1 MPAQDAPAGEWQCAV
16 KCHTA
21 VAVPHIVYDLSD
33 VFSFYVIFE
42 ITKLLKVIFSGC
54 QAFRLYFVLTYILR
68 SVPRVNRMLYALL
81 SLRDV

>member
-1 MPAQDAPAGEWQCAV
+1 MPLNVTLLSQY
-16 KCHTA
+16 HTLCM
-21 VAVPHIVYDLSD
+21 IFSD

-54 QAFRLYFVLTYILR
+54 QALRLYFVLTYILR